1 MRRETGDRRDM
12 AARVERRGPRAR
24 RRRFIS
30 EGWSEFWVRTISRI
44 WPLPK
49 GREESHWM
57 CRESG
62 IMNIDN
68 EDKQD
73 NARTRAGKDLHA
85 KGRNLQGFRSEW
97 AVSG

>member
-1 MRRETGDRRDM
+1 MRRETGQSGM
-12 AARVERRGPRAR
+12 AVRVERGGGR

-30 EGWSEFWVRTISRI
+30 EGWSEFSVRTISRI

-49 GREESHWM
+49 GREESPWM

-62 IMNIDN
+62 IMNIDK
-68 EDKQD
+68 EDMQD
-73 NARTRAGKDLHA
+73 SARTRAEKDLHA
-85 KGRNLQGFRSEW
+85 KDRSLQAFRSEW

>member
-1 MRRETGDRRDM
+1 MAVRVDRR
-12 AARVERRGPRAR
+12 GGR

-30 EGWSEFWVRTISRI
+30 EGWSEFSVRTISRI
-44 WPLPK
+44 EPLPK
-49 GREESHWM
+49 GGEESHWM

-68 EDKQD
+68 EEMQD
-73 NARTRAGKDLHA
+73 NARTRAEKDLHA
-85 KGRNLQGFRSEW
+85 KDRGLQGFRSEW